1 MFQLIAA
8 SMFASNP
15 LLSWVK
21 KHFLTLLLVGIALA
35 GITYVAY
42 DFISTKNDNTQLKAD
57 LNLAK
62 TDIAKR
68 DVIIND
74 QAEKIKTLNTQLEL
88 AKKSNDITN
97 HTEDETHKEVIDSN
111 NKHDERQKRLGHR
124 ITDVKKDPAKTDE
137 QKTQEVSYAIA
148 ADLMVGWCGEHITSS
163 PDVCKDYPDNSD
175 TVLEQPASPEQ
186 PATDQPQ
193 PQPAT
198 DATPQGE

>member
-1 MFQLIAA
+1 MFQLLAA

-15 LLSWVK
+15 FLSWVK
-21 KHFLTLLLVGIALA
+21 KHFLTILLVGIAIA

-42 DFISTKNDNTQLKAD
+42 DFVSTKNDNTQLKAA
-57 LNLAK
+57 LTASK
-62 TDIAKR
+62 IEVAKR

-74 QAEKIKTLNTQLEL
+74 QAEKIKTLSAQLDL

-97 HTEDETHKEVIDSN
+97 KTEDETHKDVIDSN
-111 NKHDERQKRLGHR
+111 AKHDERQKRLVHR
-124 ITDVKKDPAKTDE
+124 ITDVKKDPAKTAE

-163 PDVCKDYPDNSD
+163 PDVCKDYPDNSS

-186 PATDQPQ
+186 PAPDQPQ